1 MVTDRATFAHLMDV
15 FVVPGRRGEGLGRKL
30 VAAVMEHPDL
40 QDLRIFSLAT
50 ADAHS
55 LYEQFGF
62 RRVPHSERRMEL

>member
-15 FVVPGRRGEGLGRKL
+15 FVLPEHRGGGLGKRL
-30 VAAVMEHPDL
+30 IAAVREHPDL
-40 QDLRIFSLAT
+40 QELRIFTLDT

-62 RRVPHSERRMEL
+62 KRVPGSERRMEL